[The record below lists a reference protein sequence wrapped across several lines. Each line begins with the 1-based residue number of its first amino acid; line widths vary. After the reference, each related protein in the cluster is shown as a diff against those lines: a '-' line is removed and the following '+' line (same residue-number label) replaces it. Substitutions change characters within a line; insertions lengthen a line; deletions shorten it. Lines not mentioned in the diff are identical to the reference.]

1 MGFHEDDGE
10 NFRTSH
16 FDFEHFATAVS
27 VAKELLTVLGPIL
40 KCNTNLEIKNTKNWY
55 TIDALGAIF
64 VILTMLTLGMWTLLT
79 ILTLNWSNPT
89 LMAFPI

>member
-40 KCNTNLEIKNTKNWY
+40 KCNTNVEIKK
-55 TIDALGAIF
+55 
-64 VILTMLTLGMWTLLT
+64 VI
-79 ILTLNWSNPT
+79 
-89 LMAFPI
+89 